1 VDALIVKASKA
12 GEREGRWPAVTDVLR
27 VWAQSQNHDF
37 SF

>member
-12 GEREGRWPAVTDVLR
+12 GEREGRRPAVTDVLR
-27 VWAQSQNHDF
+27 VWAQSLNHDF